1 MLDRFD
7 FLLAEGFQW
16 IEKEV
21 NQSVVVNQSI
31 TMSWKVNYTA
41 QESSQT
47 HIAIF
52 QRYPQHDSSVVVR
65 LGNAGVFKV
74 NSYGLFRSSNSPL
87 APRVIVPE
95 SASATEPAITI
106 QNVTKRDEAYY
117 QIVVYAGGK
126 VVANHTV
133 FLKVFGNYVH
143 FTCYACIVRTYVC
156 MYVCMYECMCMYV
169 CMYVC
174 VCMYV

>member
-21 NQSVVVNQSI
+21 NQSVAVNKSI
-31 TMSWKVNYTA
+31 TLSWKVKYTA

-52 QRYPQHDSSVVVR
+52 QRYPQQDSSVVVR
-65 LGNAGVFKV
+65 LGNVGVFKV

-143 FTCYACIVRTYVC
+143 FTCYACIICMYVCQCVFMYVC
-156 MYVCMYECMCMYV
+156 MYVCMYVYMYLFLR
-169 CMYVC
+169 
-174 VCMYV
+174 